1 MLTSMLKHNHQSR
14 TLWLS
19 CLSAS
24 FRTALACSIVAAA
37 TLFGPSALRR
47 QVAFPAFSYVTVILI
62 VTGASLGDTLRG
74 CWDAICA
81 TVLTV
86 IPAIIGLWAL
96 GPSRLT
102 TALTSVVVGMAAF
115 VVMLPDHKTH
125 LVSKR
130 IALGQIVIIYVVAY
144 DMGGQTDPV
153 MHPVHV
159 AASTAIGVLACVLAL
174 LLPYPGLATCQVK
187 KKCKLYADNA
197 SERVK
202 LCVNAFCAED
212 NRSAH
217 AFVSQVKSLAING
230 NKLLNSIKSKKESM
244 KWETLPIEFLKPY
257 RMNKTA
263 EKLQDMEIPIQGLQM
278 ALCHFHSFPPQ
289 ILDQDLKDN
298 LHKFQEHITQT
309 FDQLKSCMPLD
320 SATFPETNHEN
331 PIISPHSFPQTHKD
345 LSSFFFLFCSKL
357 LQIRKTPHNPP
368 PKISPSSEEQNKMD
382 PKLDLYEFINTFLM
396 HRRFMLALKCSL
408 SVGFAVLFGLIY
420 SKENG
425 IWSGLPVAISFAA
438 SREAIFRV
446 SNLKAQGTVLGTVY
460 GVLGCF
466 VLEKYV
472 KIRFLILLPW
482 FIFCSLIKGS
492 RMYGPAGGVSAV
504 IGAVLVLGREN
515 FGEPT
520 EFAIIRIVEAF
531 IGLSCSIVVE
541 LMFRPTRASTMAK
554 LQLSK
559 SLQVVHDCVY
569 NIRLGGGKSQNC
581 IGDGQRK
588 VKANVNELRK
598 FITEAEMEPNFWFL
612 PFHNV
617 CYSKLLKSLSN
628 MEGLLVFL
636 HHANE
641 HLKQENLSIKKLENE
656 VEIFK
661 EMIHPTLKCLEKVVL
676 VKSLNNLDNEV
687 HKSGAFETY
696 GDVELGKLPIGRKG
710 LHKDGSNSEDEM
722 ENIVNSYLKVSQDIV
737 HGEGCEEVKGHEM
750 VLSLSAVAFCLRG
763 LVRETREI
771 EKGVM
776 ELLQWENPSSHVN
789 LYEIC
794 CKIQADWI
802 GSRSYDLDPDPT
814 IPFTILQIYD
824 LIAIRLG
831 F

>member
-1 MLTSMLKHNHQSR
+1 MLTSMLKLNPRSR
-14 TLWLS
+14 SLWLS

-24 FRTALACSIVAAA
+24 FRTAVACSIVAVA
-37 TLFGPSALRR
+37 TLFGPSSLRS

-74 CWDAICA
+74 CWDALCA

-86 IPAIIGLWAL
+86 IPAIVGLWAIE
-96 GPSRLT
+96 PSRMT
-102 TALTSVVVGMAAF
+102 TALTAVVVGMAAF

-144 DMGGQTDPV
+144 DKGGETDPV

-197 SERVK
+197 SERVE
-202 LCVNAFCAED
+202 LCVKAFCAED
-212 NRSAH
+212 NRRAH
-217 AFVSQVKSLAING
+217 SFVSQAKSLSING
-230 NKLLNSIKSKKESM
+230 TKLLNAIKSKKESM

-257 RMNKTA
+257 CMNTA
-263 EKLQDMEIPIQGLQM
+263 QKLEDIEMPIQGLEM
-278 ALCHFHSFPPQ
+278 GLSHFHSFPPQ

-298 LHKFQEHITQT
+298 LHKLLQHITIT
-309 FDQLKSCMPLD
+309 FDQLKSCMPFD
-320 SATFPETNHEN
+320 SATFPEINLEN
-331 PIISPHSFPQTHKD
+331 PTFSLHSFPQTHKD

-357 LQIRKTPHNPP
+357 LERKMTLTDNSL
-368 PKISPSSEEQNKMD
+368 PKAPSFSSEGQKNKKD
-382 PKLDLYEFINTFLM
+382 PQFDLFESINTFLM
-396 HRRFMLALKCSL
+396 HRRFVLALKCSL

-438 SREAIFRV
+438 SREAVFRV

-472 KIRFLILLPW
+472 KVRFLILLPW
-482 FIFCSLIKGS
+482 FIFCSLIRGS

-504 IGAVLVLGREN
+504 IGAVLILGREN
-515 FGEPT
+515 FGSPT

-541 LMFRPTRASTMAK
+541 LMFRPTRASTLAK
-554 LQLSK
+554 FQLSK
-559 SLQVVHDCVY
+559 SLQVLHECV
-569 NIRLGGGKSQNC
+569 NTLNLGGKSQDC
-581 IGDGQRK
+581 FGDCQRK
-588 VKANVNELRK
+588 LKSNVNELKK
-598 FITEAEMEPNFWFL
+598 FIEEATMEPNFWFL
-612 PFHNV
+612 PFNSA

-628 MEGLLVFL
+628 MEGLFVFL
-636 HHANE
+636 NHANH
-641 HLKQENLSIKKLENE
+641 HLTQENLSMKTLEDE

-661 EMIHPTLKCLEKVVL
+661 EMIHPSLKCFERLVL
-676 VKSLNNLDNEV
+676 VKSLNKLEKEV
-687 HKSGAFETY
+687 QKSGAFDTCS
-696 GDVELGKLPIGRKG
+696 DVEMGKLPITPSKLYEHG
-710 LHKDGSNSEDEM
+710 LNGEDEM
-722 ENIVNSYLKVSQDIV
+722 ENVVNSYLKRSQEVVI
-737 HGEGCEEVKGHEM
+737 GEGCEEVKEHEL
-750 VLSLSAVAFCLRG
+750 VLSLSAIGFCLRG
-763 LVRETREI
+763 LVKETREI
-771 EKGVM
+771 EKGVI
-776 ELLQWENPSSHVN
+776 ELLQWENPSSLVN
-789 LYEIC
+789 LNEIC
-794 CKIQADWI
+794 CKIHAVSHI
-802 GSRSYDLDPDPT
+802 
-814 IPFTILQIYD
+814 
-824 LIAIRLG
+824 
-831 F
+831 

>member
-1 MLTSMLKHNHQSR
+1 MLTSSLKLNQRSR
-14 TLWLS
+14 SLWLS
-19 CLSAS
+19 CLSTS
-24 FRTALACSIVAAA
+24 FRTAIACSIVAAA
-37 TLFGPSALRR
+37 TLFGPSSLRR

-74 CWDAICA
+74 CWDALCA

-86 IPAIIGLWAL
+86 IPAIVGLWAI

-174 LLPYPGLATCQVK
+174 LLPYPSLATWQVK
-187 KKCKLYADNA
+187 KKCKLYANNA
-197 SERVK
+197 SERVQ
-202 LCVNAFCAED
+202 LCVKAYCAED
-212 NRSAH
+212 NTNAH
-217 AFVSQVKSLAING
+217 AFILQAKSLGISG
-230 NKLLNSIKSKKESM
+230 TKLLNAIKSKQESV
-244 KWETLPIEFLKPY
+244 KWETLPIKLLKPCV
-257 RMNKTA
+257 NTV
-263 EKLQDMEIPIQGLQM
+263 EKLQDIEMPIQGLQM
-278 ALCHFHSFPPQ
+278 ALCHIHSFPPQ

-298 LHKFQEHITQT
+298 LHKLQENILLT
-309 FDQLKSCMPLD
+309 FDQLKSCMPFDL
-320 SATFPETNHEN
+320 ATFPETNLEN
-331 PIISPHSFPQTHKD
+331 PMLSLHSFPQTHKD

-357 LQIRKTPHNPP
+357 LQRKMTESSPTKP
-368 PKISPSSEEQNKMD
+368 PSSNKEQNKKN
-382 PKLDLYEFINTFLM
+382 PEFDLFEWISSFLLN
-396 HRRFMLALKCSL
+396 RRLMLALKCSL

-438 SREAIFRV
+438 SREAVFRV

-466 VLEKYV
+466 VLEKFV
-472 KIRFLILLPW
+472 KVRFLILLPW

-515 FGEPT
+515 FGPPK
-520 EFAIIRIVEAF
+520 EFAINRIVEAF

-541 LMFRPTRASTMAK
+541 LMFRPTRASTLAK
-554 LQLSK
+554 FQLSR
-559 SLQVVHDCVY
+559 SFQVLHECISMVG
-569 NIRLGGGKSQNC
+569 LGGNSQGC
-581 IGDGQRK
+581 MEDAQK
-588 VKANVNELRK
+588 KLKDNVNELRK
-598 FITEAEMEPNFWFL
+598 FIEEADMEPNFWFL
-612 PFHNV
+612 PFHSV

-628 MEGLLVFL
+628 MESLLVFL
-636 HHANE
+636 NHANKYLE
-641 HLKQENLSIKKLENE
+641 NENLSLKKFDDE

-661 EMIHPTLKCLEKVVL
+661 EMIHPSIKCFERVVL
-676 VKSLNNLDNEV
+676 VKSLKRLDKELQN
-687 HKSGAFETY
+687 SGASDTY
-696 GDVELGKLPIGRKG
+696 IDTELGKLPSIPQK
-710 LHKDGSNSEDEM
+710 LHEHGSNGEDVM
-722 ENIVNSYLKVSQDIV
+722 DNMVNSYLQKSKEIV
-737 HGEGCEEVKGHEM
+737 LGKGCEEVKGHEL
-750 VLSLSAVAFCLRG
+750 VLSLSALAFCLRG

-771 EKGVM
+771 AKGVM
-776 ELLQWENPSSHVN
+776 ELLQWENPTSHVN
-789 LYEIC
+789 LYEIS
-794 CKIQADWI
+794 CKINA
-802 GSRSYDLDPDPT
+802 
-814 IPFTILQIYD
+814 
-824 LIAIRLG
+824 LIDI
-831 F
+831 